1 MVQRL
6 KNGSDD
12 AMTDARG
19 WLDRAV
25 KNHGA
30 AAAKLD
36 LAGLRADVPDVAN
49 LVRLIEPTQAWL
61 TAGAG
66 DFARL
71 EPIYREREMTQKPGR
86 ALLAPTAG
94 DRRAAWRPRELG
106 PLTYRWERVAGF
118 LNQLAGE

>member
-1 MVQRL
+1 MAPPRP
-6 KNGSDD
+6 NS
-12 AMTDARG
+12 TWRG
-19 WLDRAV
+19 CE
-25 KNHGA
+25 
-30 AAAKLD
+30 
-36 LAGLRADVPDVAN
+36 PMFPMSPI
-49 LVRLIEPTQAWL
+49 LVRLIEATQAWL

-94 DRRAAWRPRELG
+94 DRRAAWPRELG

-118 LNQLAGE
+118 LNQLAAE